1 MIRNSLVFTILA
13 HNLQKMGPSVDS
25 NDDIFKSSRL
35 PKSLG
40 MDDIAGRL
48 DAFVPGDIN
57 IGNFD
62 NE

>member
-1 MIRNSLVFTILA
+1 
-13 HNLQKMGPSVDS
+13 MGPSVDS
-25 NDDIFKSSRL
+25 NDNLDDIFKSIRL

-62 NE
+62 NK